1 MNIKRLA
8 IGGGKKSPSQFEK
21 EEHAHAR
28 HKSLSARLL
37 LPCALCLVLAAAV
50 AGCADEDIPEP
61 KPQPLMTRADSIA
74 AGLLVVPALTADGAW
89 DGETVYDFDG
99 NAIGQ
104 GSDTQIAVGGTDTDA
119 AEAADGHTYGE

>member
-1 MNIKRLA
+1 M
-8 IGGGKKSPSQFEK
+8 GGGKKNPSQFEK
-21 EEHAHAR
+21 EEHARAR
-28 HKSLSARLL
+28 RKSLSARLL

-74 AGLLVVPALTADGAW
+74 AGLLVPVPTADGAW

-104 GSDTQIAVGGTDTDA
+104 GSDTQIAVGGVDSDL
-119 AEAADGHTYGE
+119 DSPWGE

>member
-28 HKSLSARLL
+28 HKSLRARLL
-37 LPCALCLVLAAAV
+37 RPCALCLVLAAAV
-50 AGCADEDIPEP
+50 AGCADADIPQP
-61 KPQPLMTRADSIA
+61 SSPQTRADSIA
-74 AGLLVVPALTADGAW
+74 AGLLVPVPTADGAW

-99 NAIGQ
+99 NPVEQLGVS
-104 GSDTQIAVGGTDTDA
+104 GSDSDA
-119 AEAADGHTYGE
+119 AEGDDGHTWGE

>member
-8 IGGGKKSPSQFEK
+8 IGGGDKNPSQLENN
-21 EEHAHAR
+21 EHARAW

-61 KPQPLMTRADSIA
+61 KPQPLLTRADSIA
-74 AGLLVVPALTADGAW
+74 AGLLPVVPTADGAW
-89 DGETVYDFDG
+89 DSETYYDFDG
-99 NAIGQ
+99 NPLPQLGV
-104 GSDTQIAVGGTDTDA
+104 SGTDTDA
-119 AEAADGHTYGE
+119 EKDADGYVYGE

>member
-1 MNIKRLA
+1 MNISHLA
-8 IGGGKKSPSQFEK
+8 IGGGKKNPSQFEK
-21 EEHAHAR
+21 EEHARAR
-28 HKSLSARLL
+28 RKSLSARLL

-99 NAIGQ
+99 NPLPQLGV
-104 GSDTQIAVGGTDTDA
+104 GSTDTDA
-119 AEAADGHTYGE
+119 EKAADGYTYGE